1 MKAVDEI
8 YDYQYTLQNAY
19 KRLEEC
25 NIPQHDKD
33 IIRRFIEHLSSM
45 GVSTG
50 RLAKYLFHLKN
61 FAEHLGTTVE
71 EARRAD
77 MEHFVS
83 WLNSSSY
90 APHTVSDYILAVKR
104 FYKFVRSGNVDKETP
119 WPDEVRWMHKAIK
132 PNERKQPEF
141 FTSSEV
147 ETMIKTASTSRDKA
161 MLAVGF
167 EAGLRATELLLLDV
181 GDVAF
186 DERGARIKV
195 RGKTGERIVR
205 LIASVTLLSQYIQT
219 HPLRAEPRSPLWI
232 TWSTNYR
239 NYRISWTMWNRRLK
253 YIARQS
259 GITKRVFNHM
269 LRHGSATRN
278 AQFLTDSEL
287 KVMYGWAMGSKMPAV
302 YVHLSGKD
310 LDGKLSAL
318 YSGRPVE
325 PPKPEF
331 VPAICPRCSER
342 ASPGMLYCP
351 RCASPLDPREQSKT
365 LLEDQTVREELKRL
379 REIVERALGEP
390 GGS

>member
-8 YDYQYTLQNAY
+8 YNYNYQLQNAY
-19 KRLEEC
+19 KLLDKSK
-25 NIPQHDKD
+25 IPQHDKD

-61 FAEHLGTTVE
+61 FAVHLGVQIE
-71 EARRAD
+71 DARRAD
-77 MEHFVS
+77 IERFVS
-83 WLNSSSY
+83 WLNGSGY
-90 APHTVSDYILAVKR
+90 APHTASDYILAVKR
-104 FYKFVRSGNVDKETP
+104 FYKFVRSGNVDMETP
-119 WPDEVRWMHKAIK
+119 WPDEVRWMRKAIK
-132 PNERKQPEF
+132 PNERRQPEF
-141 FTSSEV
+141 FTSAEIES
-147 ETMIKTASTSRDKA
+147 MIKAASGPRDKA

-186 DERGARIKV
+186 DGMGARIKV

-205 LIASVTLLSQYIQT
+205 LISSATLLSQYMQT
-219 HPLRAEPRSPLWI
+219 HTLRADPRSPLWT

-239 NYRISWTMWNRRLK
+239 NYRVSWTMWNRRLK
-253 YIARQS
+253 SIARQA
-259 GITKRVFNHM
+259 GISKRVFNHM

-287 KVMYGWAMGSKMPAV
+287 KIMYGWAMGSKMPAI

-331 VPAICPRCSER
+331 APAICPRCSES

-351 RCASPLDPREQSKT
+351 RCASPLDPKEQSKIS
-365 LLEDQTVREELKRL
+365 LEDQTIREELKKL
-379 REIVERALGEP
+379 RGIVDRYLADSGE
-390 GGS
+390 S